1 MKIEKLNKKDE
12 MITSNNTTRELKS
25 GEQSDFKALL
35 NENAMNNFTLAS
47 EGLNLIST
55 DLMMDLDSLNI
66 SQEDA
71 LFFNELVRNP
81 QFSVSTTQNQLL
93 NLGELS
99 SSTDVEAFKPMS
111 VSRSL
116 FNLITKAQET
126 QKPVRLDFDN
136 NVTVIM
142 KVDKEGKINAEF
154 IPGDKA
160 VEAYLRNNI
169 PFLKQ
174 RFEEQNI
181 AYNDL
186 YYRQDNRQQQ
196 QRQQRNYKG
205 ESENE

>member
-1 MKIEKLNKKDE
+1 MKIEKLNNAEEMQSTRGVTTEFKD
-12 MITSNNTTRELKS
+12 
-25 GEQSDFKALL
+25 GEQSDFQALL
-35 NENAMNNFTLAS
+35 NDNAMNNLALAS
-47 EGLNLIST
+47 QGLNLIST
-55 DLMMDLDSLNI
+55 DLTMALDSLNI

-71 LFFNELVRNP
+71 LFFAELTKNP
-81 QFSVSTTQNQLL
+81 QFSLSSAQNQLI
-93 NLGELS
+93 NLGELT
-99 SSTDVEAFKPMS
+99 STNDIQGYKSME
-111 VSRSL
+111 VSKGL

-142 KVDKEGKINAEF
+142 KVDKDGKIMAEF

-160 VEAYLRNNI
+160 VEAYLRSNI

-196 QRQQRNYKG
+196 NQRRNYKG